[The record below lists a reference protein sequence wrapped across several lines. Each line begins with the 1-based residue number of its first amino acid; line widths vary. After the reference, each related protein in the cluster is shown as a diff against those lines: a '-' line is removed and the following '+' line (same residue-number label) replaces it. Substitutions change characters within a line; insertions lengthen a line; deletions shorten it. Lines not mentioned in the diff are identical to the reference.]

1 MKSLLSGMELSQ
13 VRETESAD
21 GDHQDGEQH
30 DDASV
35 DAPRL
40 VPLQLQEDLEDWVD
54 QEPFFSVRYFI
65 IFIFP

>member
-1 MKSLLSGMELSQ
+1 MKSLLSGMELSE
-13 VRETESAD
+13 VRESESAD

-40 VPLQLQEDLEDWVD
+40 VPLQLQEDLEQRVD
-54 QEPFFSVRYFI
+54 QKPFFAGMKKNFT
-65 IFIFP
+65 